1 MREDAF
7 RMKQAQ
13 KFTIGLCLAVFIS
26 SIQPTALA
34 AVKSG
39 QSCSKLGATSTTKGV
54 KYTCIKL
61 GKKLVWNKG
70 VKVVPVV
77 KPTPTPSPT
86 PEVIPTPTPTVTP
99 TSTPT
104 PTATNLTT
112 EGKALADIK
121 QSLSPISGE
130 EFFRF
135 HYSPNVDKGFV
146 TFLETDLRASIGYW
160 RRYLKSSNLF
170 NVFYGTQDDL
180 NWIIDAWKPYGFD
193 QRGGFA
199 EDLKGRISRE
209 GSQLNAGA
217 VPSENGS
224 SHLSILRHTS
234 RSIQFG
240 DYSFIT
246 HESIHIVQQSVSGS
260 NTRNFPCWLRE
271 GSANLYGAFLA
282 QELHGTSYK
291 EMKRDQMYAFAQGNS
306 GIDITSFSEA
316 QWLQHLRDLEGSA
329 MGACDYPKRFA
340 YGTGLLLSELL
351 VADYGTEAMIDF
363 WSSFKDRTLRESFKA
378 IYKIELDTWYENRAI
393 PYLISEYRR
402 VKR

>member
-1 MREDAF
+1 MV
-7 RMKQAQ
+7 
-13 KFTIGLCLAVFIS
+13 VFIS
-26 SIQPTALA
+26 GVQPLALA

-39 QSCSKLGATSTTKGV
+39 QSCSKAGSTAIAKNV
-54 KYTCIKL
+54 KYTCIKS

-77 KPTPTPSPT
+77 KPTPSPVPEVTPT
-86 PEVIPTPTPTVTP
+86 PTPIPTLTLSPTPTPT
-99 TSTPT
+99 S
-104 PTATNLTT
+104 TNLTT
-112 EGKALADIK
+112 EGKALAEIK
-121 QSLSPISGE
+121 LSLTSTPGE

-135 HYSPNVDKGFV
+135 HYSPNVDKTFV
-146 TFLETDLRASIGYW
+146 TFLEKDLRTSIDYW
-160 RRYLKSSNLF
+160 RNNLKGSTLF

-351 VADYGTEAMIDF
+351 VADYGTEAMVEF
-363 WSSFKDRTLRESFKA
+363 WSSFKDSTLRESFKA